1 MSKDSLK
8 LLSLKAET
16 SEDLS
21 VVSGSVQDS
30 ILRVKGIIYKG
41 TARSLTLGL
50 QRYRREIAKPS
61 RITSALRFDSVLSV
75 KSSGI
80 DTSNQEA
87 FVVLL
92 SIIFEESDKPAGIV
106 TLNFSG
112 GAQIIAEVECLD
124 AMLSDQGLPWFT
136 KSIPNHDD

>member
-50 QRYRREIAKPS
+50 QRYRREVVKPS
-61 RITSALRFDSVLSV
+61 RITSALRLDSVLSV
-75 KSSGI
+75 KSTGI
-80 DTSNQEA
+80 DKSNEDA
-87 FVVLL
+87 FLVLL
-92 SIIFEESDKPAGIV
+92 SVIFEETDTPAGIV

-112 GAQIIAEVECLD
+112 GAQLTATVECLD
-124 AMLSDQGLPWFT
+124 AMLLDQGLPWFT